1 VPGLLDLLLGGIARQ
16 PGPPDGMTLYPVD
29 RGRARGVDPQA
40 FSANPL
46 DRGQARNVDPA
57 LLVQLLGQAQG
68 ATQLPEIEV
77 RNSAVPLPPERPAG
91 PGIGGFP
98 NIGEAFAAASR
109 AGMSPAQRQM
119 FTASDIVGAPGFPGQ
134 QPPVNAASQPATP
147 PVPPVRPQADP
158 SQNVAMRTAAQ
169 PAAPAPQAPNGAA
182 VMAGFAPHQ
191 SVQGSGGDLLSSLSN
206 SGFADRLSDMLS
218 GWAMG
223 RNAQDSLSKGGLML
237 AYGGQER
244 KAKGAKA
251 AQKNATVNWLVA
263 QGVGPNEAAYLASDP
278 VALRAWHKEWKTGDK
293 PEWKMDTIFN
303 DQGREQRVMI
313 DVKSGRWNPIGEA
326 KAADP
331 NSSLTSDMKEFDYA
345 RQQGFK
351 GSFMD
356 YQIKMKEAGRNQV
369 NIDTG
374 VKLPAGYRWKDPNN
388 QTAGVEPI
396 PGGPATQMP
405 AELGARIGV
414 ADNFLGQVPQI
425 REALKRGDVTGPID
439 RFMAGNSGQSPQADV
454 FRKIQSGVDALQ
466 RFLTGAG
473 MPMSEAAAYA
483 SRYLPGYTDDSE
495 SAVKKLD
502 QLEAE
507 LKSARARATQGR
519 GGAEPPGLGSG
530 VTPSAPTVRRY
541 NPATGTLD

>member
-1 VPGLLDLLLGGIARQ
+1 VPGLLDLLMG
-16 PGPPDGMTLYPVD
+16 
-29 RGRARGVDPQA
+29 
-40 FSANPL
+40 
-46 DRGQARNVDPA
+46 
-57 LLVQLLGQAQG
+57 LVQPA
-68 ATQLPEIEV
+68 ATALPQIDVENP
-77 RNSAVPLPPERPAG
+77 RVPLPPQRPNM
-91 PGIGGFP
+91 PDIGA
-98 NIGEAFAAASR
+98 AFAAASR
-109 AGMSPAQRQM
+109 APLTPEQRQM
-119 FTASDIVGAPGFPGQ
+119 LTASDIAGAPGFPGQ
-134 QPPVNAASQPATP
+134 QAASPGHQPAP
-147 PVPPVRPQADP
+147 QPAAQPQAAP
-158 SQNVAMRTAAQ
+158 AQNVAMTAAAQ
-169 PAAPAPQAPNGAA
+169 PATPAPQAPNGAA

-206 SGFADRLSDMLS
+206 SGFGDRLSDMLS

-223 RNAQDSLSKGGLML
+223 RNAQDSLSKGGMML

-263 QGVGPNEAAYLASDP
+263 QGVGQNEAAYLASDP
-278 VALRAWHKEWKTGDK
+278 AALRAWHKEWKTGDK

-303 DQGREQRVMI
+303 DQGREQRVMV

-374 VKLPAGYRWKDPNN
+374 VKLPSGYRWTDPSN
-388 QTAGVEPI
+388 QSAGVEPI

-405 AELGARIGV
+405 AELGARIGI
-414 ADNFLGQVPQI
+414 ADNFLSEVPKI
-425 REALKRGDVTGPID
+425 RESLKRGDVAGVYD
-439 RFMAGNSGQSPQADV
+439 RFMAGNASNSYQADT

-483 SRYLPGYTDDSE
+483 SRYLPGYTDDSD
-495 SAVKKLD
+495 STVKKLD

-519 GGAEPPGLGSG
+519 GGAEQPGLGSG

-541 NPATGTLD
+541 NPATGTLE